1 MKAKIK
7 KILFGL
13 TMLAI
18 VFQPTL
24 AVAGIPEAVTYLK
37 SLVDD
42 PWVTMALAAAGETNI
57 AKGHLRSVSGNLA
70 TDYAKTIL
78 ALAAVG
84 ENPRTFGSLDYV
96 AKLKTYY
103 NNNQMGDQNLLN
115 DDAWSILA
123 LASVGEVNSP
133 ESQAAKNFLL
143 ANQNTDGG
151 WSYSTGAGSDS
162 NDTAAV
168 IMALVEAGI
177 AISDPVITNALAYIQ
192 SAQNN
197 DGGIGY
203 QIGSNS
209 DSGSDSW
216 VISALYK
223 AGINPSSWSKNG
235 NNPISHLQSLQAD
248 DGGFWWVTEGTSEWN
263 NKAMTPYAVIAL
275 AGKSYPVDY
284 YQDPTPTAGTYH
296 LRIEGSSNTI
306 CDTQVNGITA
316 LDLVKNAA
324 SVCGYTY
331 NITQESYGL
340 YLRGINSEEAQGM
353 SGWLYFVNNIS
364 SLVGA
369 DSYTLAAGD
378 EVLFYYGEWDWSP
391 TRLSVSNTEIDP
403 GQTVAVTAE
412 YFNGQTW
419 LALPSALLK
428 INQEE
433 RVADALGRLSL
444 VINNN
449 GIYHIYVET
458 PGFVRSEKAT
468 VTVGDTISQHLG
480 LQVEIDQ
487 SAGGNIGGEAIALV
501 VTPSQ
506 LNFGK
511 LKPGESA
518 EQSVTLSNQGTVNLV
533 VGADVS
539 GDAVF
544 IAGVKINGNAYS
556 QYAET
561 LVPTES
567 KPATVTLAVPE
578 SYLASGVKNGEL
590 IFWATSQ

>member
-7 KILFGL
+7 KILFYL
-13 TMLAI
+13 VMLAI

-24 AVAGIPEAVTYLK
+24 ATADIPEAVTYLK
-37 SLVDD
+37 SLPDD
-42 PWVTMALAAAGETNI
+42 PWVTMALAAAGEASI
-57 AKGHLRSVSGNLA
+57 AKGHLHSVSGNLA

-78 ALAAVG
+78 ALSAVG
-84 ENPRTFGSLDYV
+84 ENSRTFGTLDYI

-103 NNNQMGDQNLLN
+103 NNNQIGDQNLLN

-133 ESQAAKNFLL
+133 EAQAAKNFLL
-143 ANQNTDGG
+143 VHQNTDGG
-151 WSYSTGAGSDS
+151 WSYSVGAGSDS

-168 IMALVEAGI
+168 IMALVEAGV
-177 AISDPVITNALAYIQ
+177 SVSNPVIVNALAYLQ

-203 QIGSNS
+203 QVGSNS

-216 VISALYK
+216 AISALHK
-223 AGINPSSWSKNG
+223 VGINPSSWNKGG
-235 NNPISHLQSLQAD
+235 NNPISHLQSLQDD

-275 AGKSYPVDY
+275 AGESYPVGY
-284 YQDPTPTAGTYH
+284 YQDSPPATGTYH
-296 LRIEGSSNTI
+296 LRLEGSTNTI
-306 CDTQVNGITA
+306 CDTQVNGNTA

-340 YLRGINSEEAQGM
+340 YLRGINNEEAQGM

-364 SLVGA
+364 PLVGA

-378 EVLFYYGEWDWSP
+378 EVLFYFGEWGWNP

-403 GQTVAVTAE
+403 GQTVGVTAE

-419 LALPSALLK
+419 LPLPNARLK

-433 RVADALGRLSL
+433 RAADALGHLSL

-449 GIYHIYVET
+449 GIYNIYVET
-458 PGFVRSEKAT
+458 TGFVRSEKKT
-468 VTVGDTISQHLG
+468 VTVGDTVSQHLG

-487 SAGGNIGGEAIALV
+487 TAGGNIGGEAIALV

-518 EQSVTLSNQGTVNLV
+518 DQSVTLSNQGTVNLV
-533 VGADVS
+533 VGANVS

-544 IAGVKINGNAYS
+544 IAGVKINSNAYS
-556 QYAET
+556 QYTET

-567 KPATVTLAVPE
+567 KSATVTLAVPE

-590 IFWATSQ
+590 IFWAASQ